1 MKVLIAGTPL
11 ESLMWQRELG
21 KVRFVFRRD
30 TTLNDQKEFLRDL
43 SESVSQE
50 TARVID
56 EKWIRDTAA

>member
-11 ESLMWQRELG
+11 ESLCGSASSQG
-21 KVRFVFRRD
+21 PVRFRRD

-43 SESVSQE
+43 GESVSQE

>member
-43 SESVSQE
+43 GESVSQE